1 MSRNPAAIFSLNAKT
16 KDEEGQETPEAS
28 ETPSASPT
36 FLGLFAQG
44 IAAGLANSQHPDAS
58 NMGAAM
64 GASMEP
70 LTDRM
75 KLDRIVEMERRMAE
89 FDSMEFVSAAP
100 KELEMLAQPPV
111 TAPASN
117 QGIADGVIA
126 GPVEAVTTT
135 SDEPES
141 EPSDIRISEE
151 RRQLPVDSP
160 EPQPTP
166 GI

>member
-1 MSRNPAAIFSLNAKT
+1 MSRNPAAIFSLNADT
-16 KDEEGQETPEAS
+16 KDEEGQETSEAR
-28 ETPSASPT
+28 ETPSASPS

-44 IAAGLANSQHPDAS
+44 IAAGLANSEHPDAS

-75 KLDRIVEMERRMAE
+75 KLDRLVEMERRMAE
-89 FDSMEFVSAAP
+89 FDSMDFVSEAP
-100 KELEMLAQPPV
+100 EELQMLAQPAA

-117 QGIADGVIA
+117 QGIANGVIA

-135 SDEPES
+135 PAEPE
-141 EPSDIRISEE
+141 
-151 RRQLPVDSP
+151 P
-160 EPQPTP
+160 EPKPTPPPGRGIRDSTPTP
-166 GI
+166 GT